1 MVLWGTDNLKT
12 EGGPMSQALALMGTA
27 PRFDSYGRLAGAQ
40 LIPLDV
46 LQRPRIDVV
55 ITLSGIF
62 RDLLPMQIKLLAE
75 ASFLAASADEPTEMN
90 FIRKHALAYMAE
102 HGGDIEAA
110 SLRVFGNTE
119 GAYGSNVN
127 MLVDSSSWQQE
138 DELGDAFT
146 SRKGFA
152 YGREGKPVRNNQLL
166 KTLDRKCCAHRV
178 RQQRFTRQSR

>member
-1 MVLWGTDNLKT
+1 
-12 EGGPMSQALALMGTA
+12 
-27 PRFDSYGRLAGAQ
+27 
-40 LIPLDV
+40 
-46 LQRPRIDVV
+46 
-55 ITLSGIF
+55 
-62 RDLLPMQIKLLAE
+62 
-75 ASFLAASADEPTEMN
+75 MN

-119 GAYGSNVN
+119 GAYGANVN

-152 YGREGKPVRNNQLL
+152 
-166 KTLDRKCCAHRV
+166 
-178 RQQRFTRQSR
+178 